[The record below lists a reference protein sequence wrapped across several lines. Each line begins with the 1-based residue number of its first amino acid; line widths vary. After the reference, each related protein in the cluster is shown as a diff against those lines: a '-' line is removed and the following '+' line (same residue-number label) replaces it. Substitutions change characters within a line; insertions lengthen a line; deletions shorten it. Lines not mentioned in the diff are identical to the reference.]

1 MEKNITIGDMD
12 YLVTDEETIHQGD
25 ELVFEIKTIRDTD
38 PTFVVGLW
46 EDLLGRPIVKVWK
59 IIKNKIHH
67 DDSYDI
73 GGSE

>member
-1 MEKNITIGDMD
+1 
-12 YLVTDEETIHQGD
+12 
-25 ELVFEIKTIRDTD
+25 
-38 PTFVVGLW
+38 
-46 EDLLGRPIVKVWK
+46 LGRPIVKVWK